1 MNKKSSVFK
10 KSLIFLVVLFF
21 AWGANAQQY
30 ASRELSKKQ
39 QEYIDSLKQVE
50 YNYLLPIWGQQVYK
64 KGFDIPY
71 PVGAMANYI
80 WMKQG
85 IIISNFELGV
95 KNENVDIPLTD
106 IDEFMDW
113 GTNTNTS
120 YAFNFRPD
128 VWVFPFLNVYGLF
141 GYGQSTTEINLTAP
155 VELYSSVTQN
165 MTTKGFG
172 LLSGFG
178 LGKYWVSVDANW
190 TWTKPELLED
200 DVLAK
205 VLGIR
210 LGRTFQFASRP
221 DRNFAFWVGGM
232 RARLESETVGQI
244 RLGDALPPE
253 TWARVDEIVE
263 NYYTW
268 YDGLPDFLQEK
279 VDNSALPEIVERLD
293 SRDGDTEILY
303 GMDKAPEQEW
313 NVVFGGQFQLN
324 KHWQFRTEAGL
335 IGDRK
340 SFLASVNYRFQL

>member
-1 MNKKSSVFK
+1 MKRKLKNLYSGILLLVFAL
-10 KSLIFLVVLFF
+10 SLFTT
-21 AWGANAQQY
+21 ANAQY

-50 YNYLLPIWGQQVYK
+50 YNYLFPVWGQQAYK

-85 IIISNFELGV
+85 IVIDNFQLGV

-128 VWVFPFLNVYGLF
+128 IWVFPFLNVYGLF

-165 MTTKGFG
+165 MSTKGVG
-172 LLSGFG
+172 ILTGFG
-178 LGKYWVSVDANW
+178 LGKYWMSVDANW

-200 DVLAK
+200 AVLAK
-205 VLGIR
+205 VLGVR
-210 LGRTFQFASRP
+210 LGRTFQFAAHP
-221 DRNFAFWVGGM
+221 DQNVAFWVGGM
-232 RARLESETVGQI
+232 RARLESETIGQI

-253 TWARVDEIVE
+253 TWERADEIVE

-268 YDGLPDFLQEK
+268 YDGLGPIAKDK
-279 VDNSALPEIVERLD
+279 VDNSALPEIIERID
-293 SRDGDTEILY
+293 SRDGSTEILY

-313 NVVFGGQFQLN
+313 NVVFGGQFQLS
-324 KHWQFRTEAGL
+324 KRWQFRTEAGL